1 MAAPEITEVN
11 VNVLQLLMEGGWY
24 IMLPLA
30 LMSLIGM
37 YVFFER
43 FLAIQKAD
51 KVSPDFMNRLKDYI
65 SQGNLT
71 SARNLCAYSNTPL
84 GRMLDKGISRI
95 GKPLKDI
102 SVAIE
107 NVGKLE
113 IYRLEKNLSTLAT
126 VAGAAPMV
134 GFLGTVIGMVNVFL
148 DMEAAGTVQVSDI
161 SSGTKQAM
169 VTTIVGLVVGILAYM
184 AYNHLVSKVS
194 KVVHRM
200 EANSLNSLT
209 FWKNQRKDESGA
221 TQQSQLDGQ
230 HVVHDG
236 PRVSVAHLF
245 RDFVHVGEQWRE
257 CGLAHEQGHDVGDV
271 PADRQHP
278 IRWVIPPQWRGAS
291 HFTHRFGT
299 QAQVGNGQAGRESA
313 VPPSGQ
319 ERAHGTDS
327 RVDWHGQGQP
337 MEGHAWLESSKRSV
351 SGLPVNTD

>member
-1 MAAPEITEVN
+1 MD

-43 FLAIQKAD
+43 FCHPKGRQGQPRLHEPPEGLHLAGHL
-51 KVSPDFMNRLKDYI
+51 S
-65 SQGNLT
+65 
-71 SARNLCAYSNTPL
+71 SARNLCTDSNTPL

-169 VTTIVGLVVGILAYM
+169 VTTIVGLIVGIAYM

-200 EANSLNSLT
+200 EANSLEFIDIL
-209 FWKNQRKDESGA
+209 E
-221 TQQSQLDGQ
+221 
-230 HVVHDG
+230 
-236 PRVSVAHLF
+236 
-245 RDFVHVGEQWRE
+245 E
-257 CGLAHEQGHDVGDV
+257 
-271 PADRQHP
+271 PA
-278 IRWVIPPQWRGAS
+278 RG
-291 HFTHRFGT
+291 
-299 QAQVGNGQAGRESA
+299 
-313 VPPSGQ
+313 
-319 ERAHGTDS
+319 
-327 RVDWHGQGQP
+327 
-337 MEGHAWLESSKRSV
+337 
-351 SGLPVNTD
+351 

>member
-1 MAAPEITEVN
+1 MGQYSVELGRSNLESSPFMRSTFTYLLLQATTDVLEAVPEITEVK

-37 YVFFER
+37 FVFFER
-43 FLAIQKAD
+43 YLAIRRAD
-51 KVSPDFMNRLKDYI
+51 QVSPDFMNRLKDYI
-65 SQGNLT
+65 SQGNLS
-71 SARNLCAYSNTPL
+71 SARNLCSDSNTPL

-169 VTTIVGLVVGILAYM
+169 VTTIVGLIVGILAFM
-184 AYNHLVSKVS
+184 AYNHLVSRVS

-200 EANSLNSLT
+200 EANSLEFIDIL
-209 FWKNQRKDESGA
+209 E
-221 TQQSQLDGQ
+221 
-230 HVVHDG
+230 
-236 PRVSVAHLF
+236 
-245 RDFVHVGEQWRE
+245 E
-257 CGLAHEQGHDVGDV
+257 
-271 PADRQHP
+271 PAR
-278 IRWVIPPQWRGAS
+278 R
-291 HFTHRFGT
+291 
-299 QAQVGNGQAGRESA
+299 
-313 VPPSGQ
+313 
-319 ERAHGTDS
+319 
-327 RVDWHGQGQP
+327 
-337 MEGHAWLESSKRSV
+337 
-351 SGLPVNTD
+351 